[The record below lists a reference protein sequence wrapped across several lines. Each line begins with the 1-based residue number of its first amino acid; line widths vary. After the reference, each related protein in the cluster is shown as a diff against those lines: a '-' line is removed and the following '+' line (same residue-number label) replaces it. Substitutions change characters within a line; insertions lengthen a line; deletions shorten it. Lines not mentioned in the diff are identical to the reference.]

1 MADDE
6 SLQALEALHRDLVA
20 LVDNRLTALDRLRQ
34 NLEDHLEQLKALV
47 TKRGKNDQSRKA
59 LSSGT
64 YGYSCAKQGAML
76 MFWSRQDYH

>member
-20 LVDNRLTALDRLRQ
+20 LVDNRLTAVDRLRQ

-47 TKRGKNDQSRKA
+47 TKKGRNDQSRGA
-59 LSSGT
+59 LSSGI
-64 YGYSCAKQGAML
+64 YDCSCTKERAML
-76 MFWSRQDYH
+76 MFWSR